1 MPESDRDI
9 KKILDD
15 LKDQLQKDPKT
26 PYDETDVFQE
36 LKDKIEEENR
46 ASGER
51 TEAALK
57 EETQVLKDSADSNK
71 AMNIA
76 QIAKEVFT
84 FRRERAA
91 DKASTDSFQRI
102 EKNQKVADENTKK
115 QIKHNRGAK
124 DAREIML
131 EQNKIQL
138 ENDKATAAQLE
149 EIQNTNQNILNILQQ
164 TVEGPEGAQKGD
176 LKKGSDGHVYE
187 YEGAQWVDQKT
198 GKMATR
204 QMAQELNVNPT
215 TTSAPKATAGTGPQV
230 VKVEVANTEELS
242 QATKD
247 VETEERRASQPES
260 RRGQRAQPTAETTRP
275 LTEAEIKALADK
287 TTRGGEQLNERSKRS
302 GFGMSDEDYARQRQR
317 DEASME
323 RIAKRK
329 DIQNKSAEVSTNKD
343 SLNLD
348 KIAQDEL
355 DTGSQRLAQGETLR
369 VKGRHGEAVNY
380 FRYKEG
386 YGGKDKD
393 PSEQTAK
400 FGGRDDDGK
409 WLGFQDTDPIRELAE
424 DINISQG
431 VVGTTMNRTQ
441 HSVSKASASMFKA
454 IGESGSAVQKAL
466 EENPQAREDFDK
478 LTKLM
483 QKVQTGEG
491 NDKDVA
497 ALQTQIERL
506 KMTGGEDLAKNL
518 NLDQV
523 QKDTKGGGL
532 LSGAMSKIKTDF
544 FGINM
549 GTSLRDEEGNLSV
562 GSAWK
567 GVKQGFGEAF
577 SADRWLGRAG
587 TGRASNIRSLQGE
600 NQFVE
605 NARRELEEESQDE
618 AQRRYESNTYLVD
631 EQKPE
636 TGSSKKEEWREKWIP
651 EGSEATAMPAQP
663 EQAAAVQ
670 EQTTETQAQTAAG
683 NKADKPNKREKM
695 VAKRTGISKDQDKLA
710 TEETLKKVLERLE
723 EMADN
728 AGGGGGGGF
737 GGFFGG
743 GGGKN
748 KGGKKGG
755 KGGKLSRLK
764 GLAGRGMGLMG
775 RVAAPLAV
783 GAALYEGYTGY
794 QEADQ
799 LVESGAINPE
809 TGELYT
815 QQDETAGKTEA
826 VTKAAGGAGGA
837 LAGAA
842 AGAAIGSVIPVVGT
856 AIGGIVGGALGYF
869 AGGAVGEGVGDA
881 LTTTSG
887 EVALDAAQD
896 SGLYDKDLMGNSEIN
911 PEILAQTT
919 DTAQLQA
926 IISDNDLSNEDM
938 KLVQDRLAEV
948 QAGPIASAETQP
960 TTSAEAIPTP
970 KEDTGASG
978 ALAGTA
984 GGTAKAYTVSGEA
997 YPVMPGEEVDK
1008 RASNNLLMGAK
1019 NRAKFDPSFS
1029 VDPDWEW
1036 QKETPIGMAGAAGS
1050 GILKKEEGFLGKL
1063 FGGDSVGDA
1072 LTTGLAAAVPG
1083 GLIAKSILGG
1093 DEKRDGLLAQA
1104 GEFLGF
1110 GSAEKAVLPTA
1121 DAVSNMTRLG
1131 NEADQVANAPVV
1143 VNNTTKE
1150 SAPQRDPNDK
1160 LLGVMTEPT
1169 VRLAGTSSL
1178 NRAQDRRYL
1187 G

>member
-1 MPESDRDI
+1 MPESKDL
-9 KKILDD
+9 KKILDN
-15 LKDQLQKDPKT
+15 LKDQLKKDPKT
-26 PYDETDVFQE
+26 PYNETDAFQE

-46 ASGER
+46 KSGER

-57 EETQVLKDSADSNK
+57 EETDVLKESAESNK

-84 FRRERAA
+84 FRREKAA
-91 DKASTDSFQRI
+91 DKASQDSFNRI
-102 EKNQKVADENTKK
+102 EKNTELQK
-115 QIKHNRGAK
+115 KHNRGAK
-124 DAREIML
+124 DAREVML
-131 EQNKIQL
+131 EQNKLQL
-138 ENDKATAAQLE
+138 ENDQATAAQLE

-215 TTSAPKATAGTGPQV
+215 TTSAPKATAGTDPQV

-242 QATKD
+242 KATKD
-247 VETEERRASQPES
+247 VAEADRK
-260 RRGQRAQPTAETTRP
+260 GQRAQPTKETTRP
-275 LTEAEIKALADK
+275 LSEAEIKALADK
-287 TTRGGEQLNERSKRS
+287 TTKGGEALNERSKRS

-329 DIQNKSAEVSTNKD
+329 DIQNKAADVSTNKD

-355 DTGSQRLAQGETLR
+355 DTGAQRLGMDETLR
-369 VKGRHGEAVNY
+369 VRGRHGKAVNY
-380 FRYKEG
+380 SRYERG
-386 YGGKDKD
+386 YGKKGSDA
-393 PSEQTAK
+393 SEQTAK
-400 FGGRDDDGK
+400 FGGRDDDGN

-441 HSVSKASASMFKA
+441 HSMSKASATMFKS

-483 QKVQTGEG
+483 QKVQTGKG
-491 NDKDVA
+491 DDKDVA

-506 KMTGGEDLAKNL
+506 KTTGGEDLAKSL

-523 QKDTKGGGL
+523 QKDAKGGGML
-532 LSGAMSKIKTDF
+532 AGLGNKIKTDF
-544 FGINM
+544 FGVNM
-549 GTSLRDEEGNLSV
+549 GTKFLSGKAV
-562 GSAWK
+562 G
-567 GVKQGFGEAF
+567 EMF
-577 SADRWLGRAG
+577 SADRWFGKAG
-587 TGRASNIRSLQGE
+587 TGKASNIRSLQGKA
-600 NQFVE
+600 QFKE
-605 NARRELEEESQDE
+605 AARRELEEESQDE

-631 EQKPE
+631 EQSKD
-636 TGSSKKEEWREKWIP
+636 SKKEEWRDKWIP
-651 EGSEATAMPAQP
+651 EGSGATAEPAQP
-663 EQAAAVQ
+663 AQAAAVQ
-670 EQTTETQAQTAAG
+670 EQTTEAQEQTAAG
-683 NKADKPNKREKM
+683 NKADRPNKREKM
-695 VAKRTGISKDQDKLA
+695 VAKRTGISKDKDKLA

-723 EMADN
+723 EMSGTGD
-728 AGGGGGGGF
+728 GGGGGGGGLLSSVA
-737 GGFFGG
+737 GGAIATKAKAIYSK
-743 GGGKN
+743 GKDLV
-748 KGGKKGG
+748 KGGAKKVGTAASKAGG
-755 KGGKLSRLK
+755 MLK
-764 GLAGRGMGLMG
+764 GAASGAGKVLG
-775 RVAAPLAV
+775 RAAAPL
-783 GAALYEGYTGY
+783 GAALAVYEGYKGF

-799 LVESGAINPE
+799 LVESGMINPE

-815 QQDETAGKTEA
+815 EQDETAGKTEA

-842 AGAAIGSVIPVVGT
+842 AGAAIGSAVPIIGT
-856 AIGGIVGGALGYF
+856 AIGGVVGGALGYF
-869 AGGAVGEGVGDA
+869 AGSAAGEGVGDA

-887 EVALDAAQD
+887 EAALDAAED
-896 SGLYDKDLMGNSEIN
+896 SGLYDKDMLGNSEIN
-911 PEILAQTT
+911 PEILAKTT

-926 IISDNDLSNEDM
+926 IIADDDLSAEDM
-938 KLVQDRLAEV
+938 KMVQDRLAEV
-948 QAGPIASAETQP
+948 QANPQGKRGKV
-960 TTSAEAIPTP
+960 IPSNT
-970 KEDTGASG
+970 DGAN
-978 ALAGTA
+978 
-984 GGTAKAYTVSGEA
+984 V
-997 YPVMPGEEVDK
+997 
-1008 RASNNLLMGAK
+1008 
-1019 NRAKFDPSFS
+1019 
-1029 VDPDWEW
+1029 
-1036 QKETPIGMAGAAGS
+1036 IAGA
-1050 GILKKEEGFLGKL
+1050 
-1063 FGGDSVGDA
+1063 
-1072 LTTGLAAAVPG
+1072 GLDTAT
-1083 GLIAKSILGG
+1083 
-1093 DEKRDGLLAQA
+1093 LA
-1104 GEFLGF
+1104 
-1110 GSAEKAVLPTA
+1110 SAEKAVLPTA

-1131 NEADQVANAPVV
+1131 KEADIAQAAPIV

-1150 SAPQRDPNDK
+1150 APTQNNPNDK

-1169 VRLAGTSSL
+1169 IRLAGSSSL

>member
-1 MPESDRDI
+1 MPESDKDL
-9 KKILDD
+9 KKILDN

-26 PYDETDVFQE
+26 PYNETDAFQE

-46 ASGER
+46 KSGER

-57 EETQVLKDSADSNK
+57 EETDVLKESAESNK

-84 FRRERAA
+84 FRREKAA
-91 DKASTDSFQRI
+91 DKASTESFKRI
-102 EKNQKVADENTKK
+102 EKNQEKADKNTQK

-124 DAREIML
+124 EAREIML

-138 ENDKATAAQLE
+138 ENDNATAAQLE

-164 TVEGPEGAQKGD
+164 TVEGPEGVQKGD

-198 GKMATR
+198 GRMATR

-215 TTSAPKATAGTGPQV
+215 PAQKPATAQASQV

-247 VETEERRASQPES
+247 VAEAEQP
-260 RRGQRAQPTAETTRP
+260 RKGQRAQPTKETTRP
-275 LTEAEIKALADK
+275 LSEAEIKALADK
-287 TTRGGEQLNERSKRS
+287 TTKGGEALNERSKRA

-329 DIQNKSAEVSTNKD
+329 DIQNKAADVSTNKD

-355 DTGSQRLAQGETLR
+355 DTGAQRLGMDETLR
-369 VKGRHGEAVNY
+369 VRGRHGEAVNY
-380 FRYKEG
+380 SRYKTG
-386 YGGKDKD
+386 YGKKGSD

-400 FGGRDDDGK
+400 FGGRDDDGN

-441 HSVSKASASMFKA
+441 HSVSKASATMFKS

-483 QKVQTGEG
+483 QKVQTGKG
-491 NDKDVA
+491 DDKDVA

-506 KMTGGEDLAKNL
+506 KTTGGEDLAKSL

-523 QKDTKGGGL
+523 QKDTKGGGIL
-532 LSGAMSKIKTDF
+532 AGLGNKIKTDF
-544 FGINM
+544 FGVNM
-549 GTSLRDEEGNLSV
+549 GTKMFSGKAV
-562 GSAWK
+562 G
-567 GVKQGFGEAF
+567 EMF

-587 TGRASNIRSLQGE
+587 TGKASNIRSLQGKA
-600 NQFVE
+600 QFKE
-605 NARRELEEESQDE
+605 AARRELEEESQDE

-631 EQKPE
+631 EQSKD
-636 TGSSKKEEWREKWIP
+636 SKKEEWRDKWIP
-651 EGSEATAMPAQP
+651 EGSEATAEPAQP
-663 EQAAAVQ
+663 AQAAAVQ
-670 EQTTETQAQTAAG
+670 EQTTEAQEQTAAG

-723 EMADN
+723 EMSGT
-728 AGGGGGGGF
+728 GGGGGGG
-737 GGFFGG
+737 GGLFSSVAGG
-743 GGGKN
+743 AIATKAKAIVSKGKDLV
-748 KGGKKGG
+748 KGGAKKVGSVASKAGG
-755 KGGKLSRLK
+755 MFKGAASGAGKLL
-764 GLAGRGMGLMG
+764 GRA
-775 RVAAPLAV
+775 AAPL
-783 GAALYEGYTGY
+783 GAALAVYEGYQGF

-799 LVESGAINPE
+799 LVESGMINPE

-815 QQDETAGKTEA
+815 EQDETAGKTEA

-842 AGAAIGSVIPVVGT
+842 AGAAIGSVVPVIGT
-856 AIGGIVGGALGYF
+856 AIGGVVGGALGYF
-869 AGGAVGEGVGDA
+869 AGSAAGEGVGDA

-887 EVALDAAQD
+887 EAALDAAED
-896 SGLYDKDLMGNSEIN
+896 SGLYDKDMLGNSEIN
-911 PEILAQTT
+911 PEILAKTT

-926 IISDNDLSNEDM
+926 IIADDDLSAEDM
-938 KLVQDRLAEV
+938 KMVQDRLAEV
-948 QAGPIASAETQP
+948 QASPQGKQGKVIPSNTDGANVVGAET
-960 TTSAEAIPTP
+960 
-970 KEDTGASG
+970 KASG
-978 ALAGTA
+978 GM
-984 GGTAKAYTVSGEA
+984 VI
-997 YPVMPGEEVDK
+997 P
-1008 RASNNLLMGAK
+1008 SNTDNA
-1019 NRAKFDPSFS
+1019 N
-1029 VDPDWEW
+1029 V
-1036 QKETPIGMAGAAGS
+1036 IAGA
-1050 GILKKEEGFLGKL
+1050 
-1063 FGGDSVGDA
+1063 
-1072 LTTGLAAAVPG
+1072 GLDTAT
-1083 GLIAKSILGG
+1083 
-1093 DEKRDGLLAQA
+1093 LA
-1104 GEFLGF
+1104 
-1110 GSAEKAVLPTA
+1110 SAEKAVLPTA

-1131 NEADQVANAPVV
+1131 KEADIAQAAPIV

-1150 SAPQRDPNDK
+1150 APTQNNPNDK

-1169 VRLAGTSSL
+1169 IRLAGSSSL